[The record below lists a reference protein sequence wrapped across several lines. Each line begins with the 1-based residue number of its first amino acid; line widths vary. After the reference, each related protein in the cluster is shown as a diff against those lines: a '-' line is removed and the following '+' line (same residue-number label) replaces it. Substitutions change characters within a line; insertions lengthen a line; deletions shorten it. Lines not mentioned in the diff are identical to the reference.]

1 MTLEFGLVN
10 TGLAGLCLLLL
21 ALLGWGWFDRRQ
33 LLAQKRRL
41 EQELQRLQDEQRDS
55 IKGNEARWL
64 RSEREAQTAIEASAQ
79 KSHFLAA
86 ASHDLRQPI
95 HAITLFVAALAAEQ
109 LEGRNRYLVDRL
121 HRSLAGLDELFNR
134 LLDISRLDTGA
145 IEARMAV
152 FPMTPLLQ
160 NLDAR
165 FAQLASNKHIEFRV
179 RLGATANIYSDPAL
193 LIEIVMNLLSNAF
206 RYTERGGVL
215 LATRRRG
222 GQLLIQIWDTG
233 PGIAKENL
241 ELIFREFV
249 QLDNPSRDRRKGL
262 GLGLAIVRR
271 LADTLNHQVRV
282 YSRLGRGSLFEI
294 AVPISNELPLLKDV
308 AANEA
313 PQTDLTG
320 LLILVV
326 DDEIEVLLAM
336 EALLSAWGC
345 FALLARSIPEALS
358 RLSACE
364 RFPDALLTD
373 HAVADGVGSAEII
386 EAVRSAVPIEM
397 RVAVVSGEASAALE
411 KSITASGWTFMSKP
425 INPDKLR
432 EFLGKTL

>member
-1 MTLEFGLVN
+1 MIAQPGLVVLWV
-10 TGLAGLCLLLL
+10 TTALAFL
-21 ALLGWGWFDRRQ
+21 AAIGFLVRRQ
-33 LLAQKRRL
+33 RRNLAEIRKLKSEIQQLQKVHELRIEEDKKHRL
-41 EQELQRLQDEQRDS
+41 
-55 IKGNEARWL
+55 NT
-64 RSEREAQTAIEASAQ
+64 EREVQAAIEASAQ

-109 LEGRNRYLVDRL
+109 LVGRNRYLVDRL

-152 FPMTPLLQ
+152 FPITSLLQ

-165 FAQLASNKHIEFRV
+165 FAQLASNKNIEFRV
-179 RLGATANIYSDPAL
+179 RLGATANVNSDPSL

-222 GQLLIQIWDTG
+222 KSLLIQIWDTG

-241 ELIFREFV
+241 ELIFKEFV

-271 LADTLNHQVRV
+271 LSEALNHQVSV
-282 YSRLGRGSLFEI
+282 YSRPGRGSLFEI
-294 AVPISNELPLLKDV
+294 AVPISNELPLLKESTAD
-308 AANEA
+308 EA

-373 HAVADGVGSAEII
+373 HAVADGVSSAEII
-386 EAVRSAVPIEM
+386 AAVRAVVPIEM
-397 RVAVVSGEASAALE
+397 RVAVVSGEASSALE

-425 INPDKLR
+425 INPAKLR
-432 EFLGKTL
+432 EFLGKA

>member
-1 MTLEFGLVN
+1 MDEIGSFGLGLLCGGLIA
-10 TGLAGLCLLLL
+10 GLAALFYLRLRKPHPLGSEVPDHLL
-21 ALLGWGWFDRRQ
+21 Q
-33 LLAQKRRL
+33 LEQLRL
-41 EQELQRLQDEQRDS
+41 ENEKHKEEQQTNSR
-55 IKGNEARWL
+55 RF
-64 RSEREAQTAIEASAQ
+64 EREAQAAIEASAQ

-152 FPMTPLLQ
+152 FPITPLLQ

-165 FAQLASNKHIEFRV
+165 FAQLAANKNIEFRV
-179 RLGATANIYSDPAL
+179 RLGATANVNSDPSL

-222 GQLLIQIWDTG
+222 EQLLIQIWDTG
-233 PGIAKENL
+233 PGIAQENL

-271 LADTLNHQVRV
+271 LSEALNHQVSV
-282 YSRLGRGSLFEI
+282 YSRPGRGSLFEI
-294 AVPISNELPLLKDV
+294 AVPISNELPLLKEST
-308 AANEA
+308 ANEA

-373 HAVADGVGSAEII
+373 HAVADGVSSAEII
-386 EAVRSAVPIEM
+386 AAVRAAVPIEM
-397 RVAVVSGEASAALE
+397 RVAVVSGEASSALE

-432 EFLGKTL
+432 EFLGKT